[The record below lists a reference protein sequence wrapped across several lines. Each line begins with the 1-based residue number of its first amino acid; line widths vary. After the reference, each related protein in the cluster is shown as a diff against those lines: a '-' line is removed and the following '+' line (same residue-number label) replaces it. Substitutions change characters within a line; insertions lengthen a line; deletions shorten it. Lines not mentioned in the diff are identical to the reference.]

1 MSISAIGAGA
11 SYSPPTQNS
20 AAAKPKVAS
29 DGDSAAVEAAESA
42 STKRSE
48 QQNGGRAVPAATA
61 TASPAATA
69 TSGSG
74 SVNLLV

>member
-1 MSISAIGAGA
+1 MSISAIGAGT

-42 STKRSE
+42 ATKRSE
-48 QQNGGRAVPAATA
+48 QQNGGKATA
-61 TASPAATA
+61 TASATA
-69 TSGSG
+69 TATPGSG